1 MLVNSETISVII
13 PTYNRAEMIEYS
25 IKSILEQTILPNEII
40 IVDDASTDNTESVI
54 ASLNNNLIKFIKL
67 DKNSGAQ
74 VARNV
79 GIKNSKSKWISFLDS
94 DDLWEKDKLQLQ
106 ISELSKVNFNIYTV
120 IHSNCYC
127 YDTKK
132 DKKWVWEMP
141 ITENNCYEDLLLRPS
156 TLFPSL
162 LVSKQALEEIGY
174 LDEKVKSFQ
183 EWDTSIKLAKICN
196 FIHIKAALFTYMLHD
211 GETISKDNIKYIQ
224 GYLYVLNKFKNDFY
238 KYHGELKWKEKIN
251 SLKEKALKENI
262 YKEVAHLFE
271 I

>member
-1 MLVNSETISVII
+1 MLQKSETISVII
-13 PTYNRAEMIEYS
+13 PTYNRAKMIEYC

-40 IVDDASTDNTESVI
+40 IVDDASSDDTESVI

-67 DKNSGAQ
+67 DKNGGAQ
-74 VARNV
+74 VARNI
-79 GIKNSKSKWISFLDS
+79 GITKANSKWIAFLDS
-94 DDLWEKDKLQLQ
+94 DDMWENNKLELQ
-106 ISELSKVNFNIYTV
+106 MGELKKVNFDVYTLV
-120 IHSNCYC
+120 HGDCYC
-127 YDTKK
+127 FDAALN
-132 DKKWVWEMP
+132 KKWVWEMP
-141 ITENNCYEDLLLRPS
+141 ITENNCYKDLLLRPS